1 MSDFSL
7 TKYIKNM
14 REGLAISTR
23 ITKEVTGDLSGGE
36 KVRYSGTYEPGKGL
50 NSIFAAVTRDDRQV
64 LTINH
69 QRKGQVGYN
78 FSMGDDFKTMETVIG
93 EVLSDID
100 GLYDEIST
108 ESVRLT
114 VENGIITGVSND

>member
-1 MSDFSL
+1 M
-7 TKYIKNM
+7 
-14 REGLAISTR
+14 TR
-23 ITKEVTGDLSGGE
+23 VTKEVTGSLPSGE
-36 KVRYSGTYEPGKGL
+36 KVRYSGTYEPGKGID
-50 NSIFAAVTRDDRQV
+50 SVYAAVTREDRQV

-69 QRKGQVGYN
+69 QRKGPVGYN
-78 FSMGDDFKTMETVIG
+78 FSTGDDFKTMETVIG

-100 GLYDEIST
+100 DFYEESGP